1 MSDYIE
7 LYEKS
12 INRKATWKL
21 TLIKIAVA
29 IVLIIWVY
37 YSVLP
42 IQAQVRYYNTFLQV
56 GTCLCP
62 SNSTYNDYFNLRNI
76 TVK

>member
-1 MSDYIE
+1 MSDIIE

-12 INRKATWKL
+12 INRKATWKM

-29 IVLIIWVY
+29 VVLIIWVY

-42 IQAQVRYYNTFLQV
+42 IQAQVIYYNTFLQV

-62 SNSTYNDYFNLRNI
+62 ANGTYNDYFNLRNL
-76 TVK
+76 T